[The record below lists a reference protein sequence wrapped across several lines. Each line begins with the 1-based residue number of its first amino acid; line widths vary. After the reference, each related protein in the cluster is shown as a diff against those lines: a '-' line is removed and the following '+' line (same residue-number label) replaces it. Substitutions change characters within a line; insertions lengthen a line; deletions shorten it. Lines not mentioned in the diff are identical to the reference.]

1 MKGKMLPALGAGFWI
16 LGLILFLVGLNIH
29 TDAGSWLTVIGSIA
43 FLLGLGLEGVI
54 WFRRRRDTDQS
65 P

>member
-1 MKGKMLPALGAGFWI
+1 MKGKLLPALGAGCWI
-16 LGLILFLVGLNIH
+16 LGLILFLVGLNLH
-29 TDAGSWLTVIGSIA
+29 TDTGSWLTVLGSIA

-54 WFRRRRDTDQS
+54 WFSRRRNKDRT